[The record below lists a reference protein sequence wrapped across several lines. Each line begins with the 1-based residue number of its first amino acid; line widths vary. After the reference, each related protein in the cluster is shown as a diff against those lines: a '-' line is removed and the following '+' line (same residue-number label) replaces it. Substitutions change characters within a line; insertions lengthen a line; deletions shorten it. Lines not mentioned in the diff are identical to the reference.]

1 MGRRDF
7 LDMPALP
14 SIAAPVTCQ
23 SPRASSECDGRT
35 QWARQVALQLGEWF
49 GTEFAMLWGDTG
61 SVAVAAPTLAGIDWG
76 LWTPL
81 AQQVCQ
87 RGEAEF
93 LADEP
98 PALLLALPYVPAR
111 DRALVGLGVFITH
124 APRTVGEVEA
134 LGRLLGMPAE
144 RAESWA
150 ARQMH
155 WPAETLQRM
164 GMQVCH
170 RLRLESRAAQLE
182 SQVNELSSHLAATYE
197 EITLIYRLTQNL
209 KLTSDDEELARMA
222 LGWLADVVP
231 AEGLAMQ
238 LAPSSQEPI
247 PNEKS
252 RGEPLLI
259 SNGNWP
265 LDAAQFSRLVE
276 HLGVDATQRP
286 VVVNRASDQPGWP
299 FKGIRNL
306 ILVPLAEGERL
317 FGWLAACNHMHNADF
332 GTVEANLIQS
342 VAAILGIHSGN
353 CDLYRQ
359 QAELLAGVIRALTS
373 AIDAKDPY
381 TRGHSD
387 RVARVS
393 VRLAQE
399 LGCDAET
406 CRTIYLAGL
415 LHDIGKIGIDDHVLR
430 KPGRLTDAEFE
441 HIKTHVEIG
450 YRILRDLRKMSHVL
464 PVVLHHHESWDGRGY
479 PYGLAGDNIPFL
491 ARIVAVADAYD
502 AMASDRPYRPGMCQE
517 KLEQVLRGGAGKQW
531 DARVI
536 EAFFRARD
544 DILKISQRDADE
556 HEAAPQWW

>member
-1 MGRRDF
+1 MSV
-7 LDMPALP
+7 LP
-14 SIAAPVTCQ
+14 SIHVSVPGH
-23 SPRASSECDGRT
+23 SLLASSDCDGRA
-35 QWARQVALQLGEWF
+35 QRARHVALQLGEWF

-61 SVAVAAPTLAGIDWG
+61 SVAVDTPTLAGMDWG

-81 AQQVCQ
+81 AQQACQ

-98 PALLLALPYVPAR
+98 PALLLALPLVTAR
-111 DRALVGLGVFITH
+111 DRPLVALGVFITQ
-124 APRTVGEVEA
+124 ALRTVGEVEA
-134 LGRLLGMPAE
+134 LARLLGMPAE
-144 RAESWA
+144 RAEGWA

-155 WPAETLQRM
+155 WPAEMLHRM
-164 GMQVCH
+164 AVQVCH
-170 RLRLESRAAQLE
+170 RLRLEARAAQLE

-222 LGWLADVVP
+222 LSWLADVLP

-238 LAPSSQEPI
+238 LAPSPLEPI
-247 PNEKS
+247 PNENS

-286 VVVNRASDQPGWP
+286 VVVNRANEQAGWP
-299 FKGIRNL
+299 FPKVRNL

-317 FGWLAACNHMHNADF
+317 FGWLAACNHLDDADF

-387 RVARVS
+387 RVARVA

-406 CRTIYLAGL
+406 CRTIYFSGL
-415 LHDIGKIGIDDHVLR
+415 LHDIGKIGIDDNVLR
-430 KPGRLTDAEFE
+430 KPGRLTEAEFE

-502 AMASDRPYRPGMCQE
+502 AMASDRPYRPGMSQE
-517 KLEQVLRGGAGKQW
+517 KLEQVLREGAGKQW
-531 DARVI
+531 DARVV

-544 DILKISQRDADE
+544 DILRISQRDADE
-556 HEAAPQWW
+556 AEAATQWW

>member
-1 MGRRDF
+1 
-7 LDMPALP
+7 MPV
-14 SIAAPVTCQ
+14 APVMSAPLLAKTARLV
-23 SPRASSECDGRT
+23 SDWDGQDQR
-35 QWARQVALQLGEWF
+35 ARQAAIELGEWF
-49 GTEFAMLWGDTG
+49 ATEFAVLWGDTG
-61 SVAVAAPTLAGIDWG
+61 GLAAEAPSLAGIDWG
-76 LWTPL
+76 LWSPL
-81 AQQVCQ
+81 AQQACQ

-98 PALLLALPYVPAR
+98 PALLLALP
-111 DRALVGLGVFITH
+111 LVTPRERPLVAVGVFLTQ
-124 APRTVGEVEA
+124 APGTDTQIQA
-134 LGRLLGMPAE
+134 LARLLGMPAT
-144 RAESWA
+144 RAVGWA

-155 WPAETLQRM
+155 WPAEPLRRM
-164 GMQVCH
+164 AAQACR
-170 RLRLESRAAQLE
+170 RLKLEARTAQLE
-182 SQVNELSSHLAATYE
+182 AQVNELSSHLAATYE

-209 KLTSDDEELARMA
+209 KLTSNDQELVRMA
-222 LGWLADVVP
+222 LGWLSDVLP
-231 AEGLAMQ
+231 AESLAIQ
-238 LAPSSQEPI
+238 LAASSPEAI
-247 PNEKS
+247 PNGKS
-252 RGEPLLI
+252 RPEPLLMAH
-259 SNGNWP
+259 GDCP
-265 LDAAQFSRLVE
+265 LDLGQFAQLVE

-286 VVVNRASDQPGWP
+286 VVVNRAHEQPGWP
-299 FKGIRNL
+299 FPKVRNL

-317 FGWLAACNHMHNADF
+317 FGWLAACNHREGADF

-359 QAELLAGVIRALTS
+359 QADLLAGVIRALTS

-387 RVARVS
+387 RVARIS

-406 CRTIYLAGL
+406 CRTIYFSGL
-415 LHDIGKIGIDDHVLR
+415 LHDIGKIGIDDNVLR

-450 YRILRDLRKMSHVL
+450 YRILRDLRKMSQVL

-502 AMASDRPYRPGMCQE
+502 AMASDRPYRPGMPPE
-517 KLEQVLRGGAGKQW
+517 KLEEVLRNGAGKQW
-531 DARVI
+531 DPRVVD
-536 EAFFRARD
+536 AFFRARE
-544 DILKISQRDADE
+544 DILQISERQGEQTE
-556 HEAAPQWW
+556 HATQWW